1 LSSIEFAHGFPA
13 RVTLTFG
20 QTTPLVQNEP
30 KSHKGVATIVDLM
43 KQRHWA
49 AADHMAAAQ
58 GKIGRLM
65 VKRRRSA
72 VLNVGDLVWMDSR
85 HTANDLFKL
94 TVRWFG
100 PSTVLDVNGTQA
112 TLDLPQSLGLAHRKL
127 TYHVSRFLNHGIL
140 SWGSP
145 MYAIAAI
152 MGS

>member
-1 LSSIEFAHGFPA
+1 
-13 RVTLTFG
+13 
-20 QTTPLVQNEP
+20 
-30 KSHKGVATIVDLM
+30 
-43 KQRHWA
+43 
-49 AADHMAAAQ
+49 MAAAQ

-112 TLDLPQSLGLAHRKL
+112 TLDLPQSLGLAQRKL
-127 TYHVSRFLNHGIL
+127 TCHVSRFLNHGIL